1 MSALMRILVELSVES
16 YIAEHGLQVADNLSR
31 KVGAVNAHLHQRQII
46 DRAYFDELE
55 RMRHAA
61 QLISIASMQR
71 YIHSPD
77 FAPME
82 NELRIYWIRLGR
94 FLVATLNR

>member
-1 MSALMRILVELSVES
+1 MRILVELAVES
-16 YIAEHGLQVADNLSR
+16 YISEHGLNAPDNLSR
-31 KVGAVNAHLHQRQII
+31 KVGAVSSNLLQRQII
-46 DRAYFDELE
+46 DRAYFDEIE
-55 RMRHAA
+55 RIRMND

-82 NELRIYWIRLGR
+82 NELRTYWTRLGR
-94 FLVATLNR
+94 FLVAILNR

>member
-1 MSALMRILVELSVES
+1 MRILLELSVES
-16 YIAEHGLQVADNLSR
+16 YIAEHDLNVLDNNLSR
-31 KVGAVNAHLHQRQII
+31 KTGAVAADLLQRQII

-55 RMRHAA
+55 RIRLND
-61 QLISIASMQR
+61 QLISVASMQR

-82 NELRIYWIRLGR
+82 NELRTYWVRLGR
-94 FLVATLNR
+94 FLVATLTR

>member
-1 MSALMRILVELSVES
+1 VGVGKAASQSIG
-16 YIAEHGLQVADNLSR
+16 IARLND
-31 KVGAVNAHLHQRQII
+31 
-46 DRAYFDELE
+46 
-55 RMRHAA
+55 
-61 QLISIASMQR
+61 QLISVASMQR

-82 NELRIYWIRLGR
+82 NELSTYWVRLGR